1 MRISDWSSDVGS
13 SDLRGASGLA
23 AAGAL
28 VAVLGGLGLAA
39 MRFLSA
45 FRAESAAQ
53 DRARDVIRTFAWV
66 LLAIFPWLLSLAGP
80 GHRMPPFSEAALAP
94 CLAATILLAGSLCED
109 SGERLRFA
117 WLLLDADPAWLLV
130 ELALRCGFVPS
141 VSAGLVR
148 QAA

>member
-1 MRISDWSSDVGS
+1 MMPIIRLAGPLLVKSPATARYLPHLTALLWVAVA
-13 SDLRGASGLA
+13 LLAASGLA

-66 LLAIFPWLLSLAGP
+66 LLAIFPWLLSD
-80 GHRMPPFSEAALAP
+80 RKS
-94 CLAATILLAGSLCED
+94 T
-109 SGERLRFA
+109 RLN
-117 WLLLDADPAWLLV
+117 
-130 ELALRCGFVPS
+130 S
-141 VSAGLVR
+141 SH
-148 QAA
+148 